1 MVVQSRRDSGVEIG
15 ESPDKGAMSEDLP
28 FFHKMLAAVLEAPED
43 VEMDQLRAQM
53 VLDSA
58 GSDAFDAA
66 LAAGDP
72 YAAALYRLALGDTR
86 EVLKRWIER
95 GQK

>member
-1 MVVQSRRDSGVEIG
+1 
-15 ESPDKGAMSEDLP
+15 MSEPLP
-28 FFHKMLAAVLEAPED
+28 FFHQMLAALLEAPED

-58 GSDAFDAA
+58 GSDAVEAA
-66 LAAGDP
+66 IGAGDP
-72 YAAALYRLALGDTR
+72 YAAALYRLALGDSR
-86 EVLKRWIER
+86 EALRQWIER